1 MSVVIVATLRPVP
14 EHRDAVVSAI
24 EKAMPVIHAE
34 DAGCELYALHE
45 GPDRL
50 VFIEKWAN
58 QQDIAAHAGTAVFAE
73 LTAAFDG
80 KLLEPMDV
88 QLLTPHPVGTPAQGA
103 L

>member
-1 MSVVIVATLRPVP
+1 MAIVIVATLRPIP
-14 EHRDAVVSAI
+14 EHRAEVVTAI

-45 GPDRL
+45 GADRL
-50 VFIEKWAN
+50 VFIEKWTTE
-58 QQDIAAHAGTAVFAE
+58 QDIGAHAATEVFAE
-73 LTAAFDG
+73 LTAALEG

-88 QLLTPHPVGTPAQGA
+88 QVLSPHPVGSEVQGA